1 MVYEFWDIRTHNLIA
16 TFDSE
21 LEALGAVREI
31 AQEQGERALEFLMV
45 IEDDYD
51 NDKSRVV
58 GIGLELQ
65 DLAKST
71 A

>member
-21 LEALGAVREI
+21 LEALSTVRDI
-31 AQEQGERALEFLMV
+31 AQEQGERALEFLMI
-45 IEDDYD
+45 IEDVYD
-51 NDKSRVV
+51 HDKSRMV

-65 DLAKST
+65 DLAKRT
-71 A
+71 V